1 MPYSATFT
9 LTAGSSANVGPF
21 SIVGNPGSVS
31 LATGVTRTQLLA
43 GRTYTNIA
51 DTVTSFTI
59 TSSGTCTNSITK
71 QTNPAT
77 PTPTVTVTQAPQGDG
92 YCYRYEV
99 SDLTNQN
106 NYGVRYTDP
115 GVGSSQ
121 DVKFNMLPGL
131 DGNGFTT
138 FMICSSVDPTL
149 LDYTI
154 APPNPTGVGSVS
166 GVARFGGTTP
176 CTSSLGCTAPP
187 SVQYCYVDAQSVVQ
201 GPFSTMQ
208 ECTQAAGGR
217 VCDQCL
223 AEPTP

>member
-43 GRTYTNIA
+43 GQTYNSIA

-71 QTNPAT
+71 ETNPST
-77 PTPTVTVTQAPQGDG
+77 PEPTPEPTQEPQGDG

-106 NYGVRYTDP
+106 DYGVRYTDP
-115 GVGSSQ
+115 GVGFSQ
-121 DVKFNMLPGL
+121 DAKFNTLLGE
-131 DGNGFTT
+131 DANGYSIYN
-138 FMICSSVDPTL
+138 ICSTVDPTL
-149 LDYTI
+149 LDYTGGS
-154 APPNPTGVGSVS
+154 AVGVGSVA

-176 CTSSLGCTAPP
+176 CSSSLGCTTPP
-187 SVQYCYVDAQSVVQ
+187 QTTYCYVDEQSVVQ
-201 GPFSTMQ
+201 GPFSTLQ
-208 ECTQAAGGR
+208 ECNAAAGGR
-217 VCDQCL
+217 QCDQCL